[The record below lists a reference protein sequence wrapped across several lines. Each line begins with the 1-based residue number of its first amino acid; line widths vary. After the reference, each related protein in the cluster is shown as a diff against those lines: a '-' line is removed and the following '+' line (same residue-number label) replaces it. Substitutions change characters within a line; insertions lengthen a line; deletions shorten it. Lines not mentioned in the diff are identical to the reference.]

1 MCARLMAG
9 NPPPGLRARVMHRR
23 LCLSL
28 IFLHQD
34 FMINNVQ
41 RLFVLGKGAIVY
53 TVQLT
58 RNLNAS
64 LEHKASHSR
73 VEELALDKILAS
85 THALEHSH
93 SNTASEN
100 SRSTRK
106 VPQRNTTV
114 LCVHNCFAPPS
125 AVSLARLSRGRRVG
139 LARLLPAAYI
149 PPGSIKPSTTSTD
162 SVSSERVPARYDCM
176 NQSAV
181 VGRYYTHTTIRPLS
195 LAVFPADD
203 CLPL

>member
-1 MCARLMAG
+1 MRHVGSPETDVQPHAEERYSADRW
-9 NPPPGLRARVMHRR
+9 LRG
-23 LCLSL
+23 
-28 IFLHQD
+28 Q
-34 FMINNVQ
+34 Q
-41 RLFVLGKGAIVY
+41 EG

-64 LEHKASHSR
+64 LEHEASHSR
-73 VEELALDKILAS
+73 VEGLALDKILAS

-93 SNTASEN
+93 SNTASKN

-114 LCVHNCFAPPS
+114 LCVHNCFAPQS
-125 AVSLARLSRGRRVG
+125 AVSLARLSQGRRVG
-139 LARLLPAAYI
+139 LARLLPAAYL
-149 PPGSIKPSTTSTD
+149 PPASVKPSTTSTD
-162 SVSSERVPARYDCM
+162 GVSSERVSARYDCM

-181 VGRYYTHTTIRPLS
+181 AGRYYTHTTIRPLS
-195 LAVFPADD
+195 LAVLPADD